1 MAEEGAMEVQRGRF
15 TADIDGDFVIFLI
28 GMRFNH
34 PLRIR
39 KWWPVATA
47 MPRMLKV
54 LSQHPELGC
63 LGFQQWFGRTTILV
77 QYWRDFDSLD
87 RFAKDRDLPH
97 LEPWRRF
104 NRAVRASGDVGIWHE
119 TFKIRPASTRPSTAT
134 CRSSAWRQLP
144 GTCPPPRRPTPQPP
158 ALAPAQQTSRL
169 SSHTEARGPLN
180 AVRPRA
186 THFRRC
192 RSRP

>member
-1 MAEEGAMEVQRGRF
+1 VALEVQRGRY
-15 TADIDGDFVIFLI
+15 TADIDGDFVVFLG
-28 GMRFNH
+28 GMRLNH

-39 KWWPVATA
+39 NWWPVAAA

-63 LGFQQWFGRTTILV
+63 LGFQQWFGRTTLLV

-87 RFAKDRDLPH
+87 RFARDRDLPH

-119 TFKIRPASTRPSTAT
+119 TFRVRAGEYEAVYGNMPVFSLAAAARHLPTARKANTAAARIGASTTDE
-134 CRSSAWRQLP
+134 
-144 GTCPPPRRPTPQPP
+144 P
-158 ALAPAQQTSRL
+158 AVEPY
-169 SSHTEARGPLN
+169 
-180 AVRPRA
+180 
-186 THFRRC
+186 
-192 RSRP
+192 